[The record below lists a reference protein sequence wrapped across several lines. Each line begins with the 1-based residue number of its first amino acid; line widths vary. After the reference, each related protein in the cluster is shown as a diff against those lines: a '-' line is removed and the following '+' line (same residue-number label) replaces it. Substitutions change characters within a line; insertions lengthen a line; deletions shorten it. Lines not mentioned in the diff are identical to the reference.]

1 MDAATDKQ
9 NKFVGGTKGGFIFN
23 EFLFASDSM
32 YSITK
37 LLECIAKTKKR
48 IGELDKETPRLH
60 FVKKNISCPWHVKG
74 RIMRKLT
81 EESEGIPRDL
91 IEGIKLYPVDIGK
104 HTSVLLNPD
113 RARPVFHIN
122 AESVDIA
129 VAQRLA
135 DEYES
140 KIKNWI
146 DSEHL

>member
-1 MDAATDKQ
+1 
-9 NKFVGGTKGGFIFN
+9 
-23 EFLFASDSM
+23 
-32 YSITK
+32 
-37 LLECIAKTKKR
+37 
-48 IGELDKETPRLH
+48 
-60 FVKKNISCPWHVKG
+60 
-74 RIMRKLT
+74 MRKLT